1 MNGGPGEDT
10 GVGRRFRGGAGRWDQ
25 IYSEG
30 GSPFARVWDR
40 LTRQNVRRRFLR
52 AFEAAG
58 DLTGKSV
65 LDLGC
70 GSGRYLIEAAHRG
83 AAQVVGVDFSP
94 EMIGIAGRLAETSGH
109 GALIELRCESI
120 ETVLFARPFDLV
132 IANGLFDY
140 VGETA
145 RELNRA
151 ARWTNGILV
160 ASFPDRAAPRAL
172 PRSLYWRTRGIRIR
186 LFDDRSIRRLAEGA
200 GIRSYEVEKIGPIFL
215 LVARVAR

>member
-1 MNGGPGEDT
+1 LSGGPDEDT
-10 GVGRRFRGGAGRWDQ
+10 GVGRRFRGGADRWDQ

-30 GSPFARVWDR
+30 GSPLARVWDR

-83 AAQVVGVDFSP
+83 ATRVVGIDFSP
-94 EMIGIAGRLAETSGH
+94 EMIGIAGRLAAASGQ
-109 GALIELRCESI
+109 GARIEVRCESI
-120 ETVLFARPFDLV
+120 ETVSFELPFDVV

-140 VGETA
+140 LDDAA
-145 RELNRA
+145 REFNRA
-151 ARWTNGILV
+151 VGWTNGVLV

-200 GIRSYEVEKIGPIFL
+200 GIQAYEIERIGPIFL
-215 LVARVAR
+215 LVAHVDR

>member
-1 MNGGPGEDT
+1 MSAGSGEDT
-10 GVGRRFRGGAGRWDQ
+10 GVGRRFRGGADRWDQ

-83 AAQVVGVDFSP
+83 AARVVGIDFSP
-94 EMIGIAGRLAETSGH
+94 EMVGIAGRLAAASGQ
-109 GALIELRCESI
+109 GARIEVRCESI
-120 ETVLFARPFDLV
+120 ETAAFGQPFDVV

-140 VGETA
+140 IGDTA
-145 RELNRA
+145 REFNRA

-172 PRSLYWRTRGIRIR
+172 PRSLYWRTRGIRIQ
-186 LFDDRSIRRLAEGA
+186 LFDDPSIRELTKGA
-200 GIRSYEVEKIGPIFL
+200 GIRAYQIEKIGPIFL
-215 LVARVAR
+215 LVARAGR